1 MNVRFFVSL
10 LLLGGASV
18 EAGQDFFELP
28 PIKYSQTASQ
38 DAVAKMA
45 AEIESGDWVIGNVDG
60 KTFLKAVLNKLKV
73 PEESQVLVFSKMSLQ
88 NSLINQ
94 RNPRSIYFSIDT
106 YVGWVRREKVEVIVG
121 DEKLGPVF
129 LEH

>member
-1 MNVRFFVSL
+1 L
-10 LLLGGASV
+10 L
-18 EAGQDFFELP
+18 
-28 PIKYSQTASQ
+28 PIRYSQIAIQ
-38 DAVAKMA
+38 DAVAEMA
-45 AEIESGDWVIGNVDG
+45 AEIESDDWLVGNVDG